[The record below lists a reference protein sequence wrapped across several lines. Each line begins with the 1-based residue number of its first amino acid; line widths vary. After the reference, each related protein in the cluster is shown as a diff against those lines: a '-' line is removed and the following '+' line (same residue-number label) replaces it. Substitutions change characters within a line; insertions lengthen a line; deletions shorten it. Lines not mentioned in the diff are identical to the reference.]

1 MRLRKGLPLSQTLLL
16 VALGLAEFAR
26 GALII
31 TLLPAYVTGPLGA
44 SLTIVGWALSS
55 HYFLDTVFRGPA
67 GWLVDRIG
75 VPRVLTMGL
84 AIECLSLIGAMN
96 TRHPAM
102 IIVFVALLG
111 VGTATHWPAVVT
123 GTNRL
128 TEPERR
134 ASMMGLVFA
143 AWLTGSGLGP
153 VLINFVL
160 GGHDRIAFS
169 LLIAADVLAFAV
181 TIWIAD
187 PKLTQVHPRE
197 PKSRHLWRT
206 LWRFRWVLPG
216 TFVQNMTLGLMLPI
230 LQPFT
235 THVLHLD
242 HVQFA
247 ELLLG
252 SGAFTVVLLVPMGRI
267 TDRFGL
273 HFPLVGGFFIAG
285 GALLGIAFLR
295 QFFELV
301 IFGGILGLSYAMIL
315 PSWNAFL
322 AGLIPKEIEGWL
334 WGVFMTVEGLGMSV
348 GPILGTRLFSLRIW
362 LPFVVSS
369 FILLVMGA
377 FYALFPLRE
386 KIQS

>member
-1 MRLRKGLPLSQTLLL
+1 MLQRSFLSLPQSLLL

-31 TLLPAYVTGPLGA
+31 SLLPAYVTGPLGA
-44 SLTIVGWALSS
+44 SLTVVGWALSS
-55 HYFLDTVFRGPA
+55 HYLLDTVFRGPA
-67 GWLVDRIG
+67 GWLVDHIG

-96 TRHPAM
+96 TKHPAM

-160 GGHDRIAFS
+160 HGHDRVAFL
-169 LLIAADVLAFAV
+169 LLIAADLVAFGV

-187 PKLTQVHPRE
+187 PRLTKLHQHQ
-197 PKSRHLWRT
+197 PKDRPLWRT
-206 LWRFRWVLPG
+206 LWHFRWVIPG

-235 THVLHLD
+235 TRVLHLS

-247 ELLLG
+247 ALLLG
-252 SGAFTVVLLVPMGRI
+252 SGAFTVILLVPMGKM

-273 HFPLVGGFFIAG
+273 RVPLVGGFFIAG
-285 GALLGIAFLR
+285 ISLLGIAFFR
-295 QFFELV
+295 QFFELIV
-301 IFGGILGLSYAMIL
+301 FGGILGLSYAMIL

-322 AGLIPKEIEGWL
+322 AELIPKDIEGWL
-334 WGVFMTVEGLGMSV
+334 WGVFMTVEGFGMAV
-348 GPILGTRLFSLRIW
+348 GPILGARLFSLRIW

-369 FILLVMGA
+369 IILLIMGT
-377 FYALFPLRE
+377 FYASFPLKE
-386 KIQS
+386 KLQR

>member
-1 MRLRKGLPLSQTLLL
+1 MPQRRRMPPAQILLL
-16 VALGLAEFAR
+16 IILGLAEFAR

-31 TLLPAYVTGPLGA
+31 SLLPAYVTGPLGA

-67 GWLVDRIG
+67 GWLVDHIG
-75 VPRVLTMGL
+75 VPRVLTIGL

-96 TRHPAM
+96 TTSPAM

-123 GTNRL
+123 GTNRM
-128 TEPERR
+128 TDPERR
-134 ASMMGLVFA
+134 ASVMGLVFA

-153 VLINFVL
+153 VLINFLL
-160 GGHDRIAFS
+160 GGRDRTAF
-169 LLIAADVLAFAV
+169 LVLIAADIIAFAV
-181 TIWIAD
+181 TIIVSE
-187 PKLTQVHPRE
+187 PRLTHIHEQQVT
-197 PKSRHLWRT
+197 RHRLWKT
-206 LWRFRWVLPG
+206 LWNFRWVIPG

-235 THVLHLD
+235 TRVLHLD
-242 HVQFA
+242 HLQFA

-252 SGAFTVVLLVPMGRI
+252 SGAFTVILLVPMGKV

-273 HFPLVGGFFIAG
+273 RVPLVGGFFVAG
-285 GALLGIAFLR
+285 IALLGIG
-295 QFFELV
+295 FFRHFFQLIV
-301 IFGGILGLSYAMIL
+301 FGGILGLSYAMIL

-334 WGVFMTVEGLGMSV
+334 WGVFMTIEGLGMSV
-348 GPILGTRLFSLRIW
+348 GPILGTRLFTYRIW
-362 LPFVVSS
+362 LPFVVSAI
-369 FILLVMGA
+369 ILLSMGV
-377 FYALFPLRE
+377 FYASFPVQK
-386 KIQS
+386 KISS

>member
-1 MRLRKGLPLSQTLLL
+1 MLQRNHLSLPQSLLL
-16 VALGLAEFAR
+16 IALGLAEFAR

-31 TLLPAYVTGPLGA
+31 SLLPAYVTGPLGA

-67 GWLVDRIG
+67 GWLVDHIG

-96 TRHPAM
+96 TKHPAM

-160 GGHDRIAFS
+160 GGRDRTAF
-169 LLIAADVLAFAV
+169 LVLIAADVVAFAV

-187 PKLTQVHPRE
+187 PRLIQVHHHQ
-197 PKSRHLWRT
+197 PKARHLWHT
-206 LWRFRWVLPG
+206 LWRFRWVIPG

-235 THVLHLD
+235 TRILHLS
-242 HVQFA
+242 HLQFA

-252 SGAFTVVLLVPMGRI
+252 SGAFTVLLLVPMGKI

-273 HFPLVGGFFIAG
+273 RVPLVGGFFIAG
-285 GALLGIAFLR
+285 IALLGIAFFR
-295 QFFELV
+295 QFFELT

-348 GPILGTRLFSLRIW
+348 GPIVGTRLFSVRIW
-362 LPFVVSS
+362 LPFVASAV
-369 FILLVMGA
+369 ILLIMGS
-377 FYALFPLRE
+377 FYASFPLKE